1 MAKSVLPS
9 LFSYILLALLIFLAI
24 RQSSQQFKKIR
35 DKLLETD
42 NITSEETIKDIEM
55 QGPYFAAF
63 RLQYTPQMYNHEE
76 TQVLRKISGACIM
89 TSLPSILYAIM
100 EILIWSS
107 KKSTDDDDTEVEVE
121 GDENDGIDC
130 KDGGD
135 EENQVREVATSPIQQ
150 QHADNGDEDDD
161 DNDDGVIEM
170 KDIKKE
176 ETKRKPSIIKTP

>member
-76 TQVLRKISGACIM
+76 TQVLRKISGSYRRKQCLQKKL
-89 TSLPSILYAIM
+89 TF
-100 EILIWSS
+100 
-107 KKSTDDDDTEVEVE
+107 KSTRCYARSRTARLSCSRRSC
-121 GDENDGIDC
+121 GLMGCTKLKGIAGPKMNNSLRLNFVGC
-130 KDGGD
+130 
-135 EENQVREVATSPIQQ
+135 VFS
-150 QHADNGDEDDD
+150 
-161 DNDDGVIEM
+161 
-170 KDIKKE
+170 
-176 ETKRKPSIIKTP
+176 